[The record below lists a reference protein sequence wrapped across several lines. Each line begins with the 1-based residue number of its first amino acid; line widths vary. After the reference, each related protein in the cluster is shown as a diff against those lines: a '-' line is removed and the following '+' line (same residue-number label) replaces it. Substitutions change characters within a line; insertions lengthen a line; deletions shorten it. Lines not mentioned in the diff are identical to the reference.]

1 MILLRLF
8 FLFFVCSACE
18 QQSEPCYSEGD
29 LEEGRA
35 TINYDDTKLNFNSS
49 WMKTG
54 SSIQLNLEG
63 DDVESMITIRLI
75 ESTDGISM
83 DALEDTY
90 PYVFALGST
99 QSSSATFYPSF
110 NEGNSATAQAE
121 NPGVFSLI
129 SFDEQTLT
137 GCFSFTALDQEGNS
151 YTLDGGLIHATKNT
165 LGQ

>member
-1 MILLRLF
+1 MILLRLGF
-8 FLFFVCSACE
+8 MFFVCSACE
-18 QQSEPCYSEGD
+18 TQSEPCYSEGD

-75 ESTDGISM
+75 ESTDGMSM

-90 PYVFALGST
+90 PYTFALGST

-110 NEGNSATAQAE
+110 NEGNGNMKTLSE
-121 NPGVFSLI
+121 KRERKKFLI
-129 SFDEQTLT
+129 P
-137 GCFSFTALDQEGNS
+137 
-151 YTLDGGLIHATKNT
+151 
-165 LGQ
+165 LGIAVKKLANNLC